1 MLRNYLKIAWRNF
14 VRNKAFSVINIVGL
28 TIGLACSLMIL
39 LWVWDEVS
47 VDNFHKNGDRLY
59 AVYERQYIDNNVYA
73 GYNTPGVLANELKRT
88 IPEIEYASA
97 FAWINDTPD
106 RLVFRVGDKLMK
118 FEGCYADSD
127 YFRMMSYP
135 LLKGS
140 PATALNTP
148 GSICLSDK
156 MAKAFFGSA
165 AAALGKTINYDNRKD
180 MTVTGVFEDLPGAA
194 AVKFDFLINWMSFL
208 DDNKWAKEWGNT
220 GPNTLIMLRKDAN
233 PSLAEAKIRKAMEKF
248 SSPNFRIELEMQR
261 FGDTYLHG
269 NFKNGYLSG
278 GRIEYVRLFI
288 VLAIFIL
295 VIACI
300 NFMNLTTA
308 RSSKR
313 AKEIGIRKVAG
324 AMRGALIKQFLS
336 EAMIL
341 AGVSVLLALLI
352 VMLALPSFNLL
363 TGKQVIFPYSNIYF
377 WGALTFLT
385 VVTGF
390 AAGSYPAIFLSS
402 FKPISVLKGTLKF
415 SGNATMFRK
424 GLVVFQFVLSIV
436 IITGTIVVSKQVNY
450 LQRINLG
457 YDRENLLYIPIEGAF
472 TSKYSIFKEI
482 ASHAPGVKMVSKIG
496 EAPTSVR
503 SATFAVEWS
512 GKEPNTAPQ
521 FTNTAI
527 GYDFVKTMDLK
538 LIDGRDYSKNFV
550 SDSTGYLINES
561 ALKIIGYKDPIGKPL
576 TFWGQKG
583 HIVGLLKDF
592 HVTSLHDPIQPLI
605 LRLDVKEN
613 WGNILVRTEA
623 GKTKQALASLEK
635 ICKEL
640 NPNVP
645 FTYSFADAEYEQLYK
660 SEGIVSQLSAYFS
673 FFSILVSCLGLLG
686 LAMFTAE
693 QRIKEIGIR
702 KVLGASMTSLFG
714 LLSKEFIL
722 LVIVALVIA
731 SPLAW
736 FIMNKWL
743 QEFAYKINIEWWMFA
758 LSAFLVMFIA
768 GLTVGYQGIK
778 AALVNPVKSLRME

>member
-14 VRNKAFSVINIVGL
+14 VRNKAFSIINIVGL

-39 LWVWDEVS
+39 LWVWDELRI
-47 VDNFHKNGDRLY
+47 DNFHKNGDRLY
-59 AVYERQYIDNNVYA
+59 TVYERQYIDNNIYA

-97 FAWINDTPD
+97 FAWISDTPD
-106 RLVFRVGDKLMK
+106 RLVFKAGDKIMK
-118 FEGCYADSD
+118 FDGCYADSD
-127 YFRMMSYP
+127 YFKMMSYP

-140 PATALNTP
+140 SATALNTP

-165 AAALGKTINYDNRKD
+165 AAAFGKTINYNNSKD
-180 MTVTGVFEDLPGAA
+180 MTVTGVFEDLPGIASA
-194 AVKFDFLINWMSFL
+194 KFDFLINWMSFL
-208 DDNKWAKEWGNT
+208 DDNKWAAEWGNT
-220 GPNTLIMLRKDAN
+220 GPNTLVMLRKDAN
-233 PSLAEAKIRKAMEKF
+233 PGLVDAKIRKAMGKY
-248 SSPNFRIELEMQR
+248 SSPNYRLELGMQR
-261 FGDTYLHG
+261 FGDSYLHG

-278 GRIEYVRLFI
+278 GRVEYVRLFI
-288 VLAIFIL
+288 VLAVFIL

-313 AKEIGIRKVAG
+313 AKEIGVRKVAG
-324 AMRGALIKQFLS
+324 AMRSALVKQFLS

-341 AGVSVLLALLI
+341 AGISVLLALLFVI
-352 VMLALPSFNLL
+352 LTLPSFNQL
-363 TGKQVIFPYSNIYF
+363 TGKQVEFPYLNIYF
-377 WGALTFLT
+377 WLLLISLTLI
-385 VVTGF
+385 TGF

-402 FKPISVLKGTLKF
+402 FKPISVLKGTLRF

-424 GLVVFQFVLSIV
+424 GLVVFQFVLSVV

-450 LQRINLG
+450 IQHINLG
-457 YDRENLLYIPIEGAF
+457 YDRENLVYIPVEGNF
-472 TSKYSIFKEI
+472 LRKYNVFKQ
-482 ASHAPGVKMVSKIG
+482 AVLNAPGVKMVSRIG

-503 SATFAVEWS
+503 SATFAVDWN
-512 GKEPNTAPQ
+512 GKASNTSPS
-521 FTNTAI
+521 FTNTPV
-527 GYDFVKTMDLK
+527 GYDFVKTMNLK
-538 LIDGRDYSKNFV
+538 LVEGRDYSRDFA

-561 ALKIIGYKDPIGKPL
+561 ALRIIGYKDPIGKPL

-583 HIVGLLKDF
+583 HIVGVLKDF

-605 LRLDVKEN
+605 LRLGETDD

-640 NPNVP
+640 NPDVP
-645 FTYSFADAEYEQLYK
+645 FTYSFADEEYQQLYK
-660 SEGIVSQLSAYFS
+660 SEGIVSRLSAVFS

-693 QRIKEIGIR
+693 QRIKELGIR
-702 KVLGASMTSLFG
+702 KVLGASATSLFA

-736 FIMNKWL
+736 FIMDKWL
-743 QEFAYKINIEWWMFA
+743 QGFAYKIDIEWWMFA
-758 LSAFLVMFIA
+758 LSAFFVVFIA

-778 AALVNPVKSLRME
+778 AVLVNPAKSLRME